1 MMLGHNYEFVG
12 GQRTKSEVA
21 STSASGIDLYK
32 SSFTEPGETEY
43 VWSESAKSLS
53 DILKDA
59 TLPVVVKLCSDGMV
73 KDHETPIDLQRPL
86 LLYKEFK
93 GKKLHAR
100 NIRAKSATI
109 DTTRIVHDKV
119 GPYVTF
125 PDTFT
130 GYFREIDTKDHPL
143 LSIGDVTRIM
153 PKLFISA
160 GDYEGYLCV
169 SQFGENLYQKSVVPT
184 GLYKPTNVLQDT
196 ITYINKRKSEK
207 KKLVRCL
214 SCEDDRGKIALFPL
228 ETKGIFYIGALG
240 SSFPKTNVS
249 VSPACMAHRW
259 TEFEV
264 QRMKSLRVRMVHGK
278 PPLEE
283 CSFTGLLEFSHVTE
297 EHTVIVSTLSPAPRL
312 FEMAVT
318 SEPFFLVALNSNE
331 VPVGALQQ
339 KCLKF
344 AKNETEAYMATVK
357 VKRDY
362 GIEQAD
368 STNDQE

>member
-1 MMLGHNYEFVG
+1 MMLGHNYEFSA
-12 GQRTKSEVA
+12 GQKSKSEVA
-21 STSASGIDLYK
+21 STSATGIDLYK
-32 SSFTEPGETEY
+32 SSFTDVGETEY
-43 VWSESAKSLS
+43 VWSESPKSLS
-53 DILKDA
+53 DILKDE
-59 TLPVVVKLCSDGMV
+59 TLPLVVKLSNDGIV
-73 KDHETPIDLQRPL
+73 KDNETPIDLQRPL

-109 DTTRIVHDKV
+109 DTTRIVYDKV

-143 LSIGDVTRIM
+143 LTIGDVTRIM
-153 PKLFISA
+153 PKIFISV
-160 GDYEGYLCV
+160 GDYKGYLCI
-169 SQFGENLYQKSVVPT
+169 SQLGENLYQKSVVPA
-184 GLYKPTNVLQDT
+184 GLYKPTNLLQDT

-214 SCEDDRGKIALFPL
+214 SCEDERGKIVLYPL

-240 SSFPKTNVS
+240 TGFTKNSANVS
-249 VSPACMAHRW
+249 AACMAHRW

-264 QRMKSLRVRMVHGK
+264 QRLKFLRVRMVHGK

-283 CSFTGLLEFSHVTE
+283 CCFTGLVEFSHVTE
-297 EHTVIVSTLSPAPRL
+297 EHTVLVSTLSQTPRL
-312 FEMAVT
+312 FEMTVT
-318 SEPFFLVALNSNE
+318 SEPFFTVALNANE
-331 VPVGALQQ
+331 VPIGALQQ

-344 AKNETEAYMATVK
+344 AKNEAEAYMATVK

-362 GIEQAD
+362 GIDQPDAIIEQ
-368 STNDQE
+368 E